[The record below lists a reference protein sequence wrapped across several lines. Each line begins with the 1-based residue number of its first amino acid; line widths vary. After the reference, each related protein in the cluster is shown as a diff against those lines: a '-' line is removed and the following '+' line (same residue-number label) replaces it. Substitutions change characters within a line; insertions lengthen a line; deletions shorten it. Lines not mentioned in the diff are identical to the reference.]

1 MEKDKKEKEIKKKPG
16 RPSKAEGGGERE
28 RSMSVSSVRSMD
40 EYVKRKREKGEDG
53 RRKEEDIFKRSRM
66 TKDRRLGRRG
76 FF

>member
-40 EYVKRKREKGEDG
+40 E
-53 RRKEEDIFKRSRM
+53 
-66 TKDRRLGRRG
+66 L
-76 FF
+76 